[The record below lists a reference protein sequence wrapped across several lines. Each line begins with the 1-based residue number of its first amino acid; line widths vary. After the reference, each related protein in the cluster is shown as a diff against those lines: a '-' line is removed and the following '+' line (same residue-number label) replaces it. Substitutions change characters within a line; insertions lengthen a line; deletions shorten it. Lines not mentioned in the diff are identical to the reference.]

1 MLDTFP
7 ASPALSACDSLDDQ
21 DLEALLAGLGSLSQ
35 YATPPLKDCVTVE
48 IREVLEDESE
58 DGDEGDCFDYSRIAL
73 HFAEQNRNDPTAHFH
88 HDTTLI
94 EDILSRA
101 QLPPELLAIS
111 FNILQLYR
119 SHQLSNPTGDRRLF
133 PADLLTVAALAL
145 SLSYTHDHPPQ
156 SSWWAREICRTRFSP
171 SEIDHA
177 IRHVLLT
184 VDWALH
190 RLSTPQAIERAM
202 EVLFPVPSRPAAEVL
217 AVLEPRFPAPTSPAV
232 EIVVVQESVTWRA
245 SKPAPAPLKIAI
257 GTSLCAT
264 WAEGQL
270 TPADTPLGSPLDVPR
285 AYFLPLL

>member
-1 MLDTFP
+1 MLDTLP
-7 ASPALSACDSLDDQ
+7 ASPALSAADSLDDQ

-35 YATPPLKDCVTVE
+35 FATPPLKDCVTVE
-48 IREVLEDESE
+48 INEVLEDESE
-58 DGDEGDCFDYSRIAL
+58 DGDEVDCLDYSRIAL

-88 HDTTLI
+88 RDTTLI
-94 EDILSRA
+94 EDILCRA

-111 FNILQLYR
+111 FNILHLYR

-145 SLSYTHDHPPQ
+145 SLSYTHDHPPK

-171 SEIDHA
+171 SEIDRA
-177 IRHVLLT
+177 ILHVLLT

-190 RLSTPQAIERAM
+190 KLSTPLAIVCAM
-202 EVLFPVPSRPAAEVL
+202 EILFPVPSRPAAEVL
-217 AVLEPRFPAPTSPAV
+217 VVLEPRYPTSPLSAV
-232 EIVVVQESVTWRA
+232 ETAVVREPVTWRA

-257 GTSLCAT
+257 GTSLCAM